1 MIRRGFPAQGS
12 PRKIFSLSFPAR
24 QGMREAALP
33 GPLASPWR
41 PPRPPA
47 RQPSPDPA
55 APRRG
60 TACAAPAAR
69 GCGLR
74 HGLVRL
80 RPADPSCGGWN
91 KSFRDFGAG
100 KSRANIGGACPMQ
113 TYGQGSAGGR
123 SFERVP
129 IGQSRRP
136 LDGRGFQPEG
146 EVLLQ
151 ICCRCSDF
159 RSPTQL
165 SVVAGGSPG
174 APARC
179 VSTGRARWHQHL
191 REPSAACL
199 NLLRVASS
207 CSNHPRRRWQ
217 VACFR

>member
-1 MIRRGFPAQGS
+1 LPRVVVKSMIRRGFPAQGS

-113 TYGQGSAGGR
+113 TYGQGSAGGAVVRKGSR
-123 SFERVP
+123 SGNPDGRWTAGGFNLKARFCCRFAADAATSDRRHNCLLWLAAARGRLLGVYRPDGLAGISISGSRVP
-129 IGQSRRP
+129 
-136 LDGRGFQPEG
+136 L
-146 EVLLQ
+146 V
-151 ICCRCSDF
+151 
-159 RSPTQL
+159 
-165 SVVAGGSPG
+165 
-174 APARC
+174 
-179 VSTGRARWHQHL
+179 
-191 REPSAACL
+191 
-199 NLLRVASS
+199 
-207 CSNHPRRRWQ
+207 
-217 VACFR
+217 